1 MGHSPI
7 SPTIG
12 DQFPEVG
19 LLLRV
24 EGRADID
31 VVVDPDVRVMKE
43 RVVVEVDVPRRDV
56 PIERGP
62 PPSRPGSG
70 SRSSAVSASTSSIGP
85 ASILLSVCVSVF
97 AVVVCIN
104 PIIQEVNPPALLAAV
119 VRVVALDGFN
129 DLFDVIE
136 RRTGPVAPSPI
147 TWSSGSA
154 GSYAIHARV
163 S

>member
-1 MGHSPI
+1 MGHSAI

-56 PIERGP
+56 PIERPRP
-62 PPSRPGSG
+62 PAEQARLRLQVVGSVRVHVLDRSRVDTPV
-70 SRSSAVSASTSSIGP
+70 R
-85 ASILLSVCVSVF
+85 LCVSL
-97 AVVVCIN
+97 C
-104 PIIQEVNPPALLAAV
+104 
-119 VRVVALDGFN
+119 R
-129 DLFDVIE
+129 
-136 RRTGPVAPSPI
+136 
-147 TWSSGSA
+147 GSV
-154 GSYAIHARV
+154 Y
-163 S
+163 